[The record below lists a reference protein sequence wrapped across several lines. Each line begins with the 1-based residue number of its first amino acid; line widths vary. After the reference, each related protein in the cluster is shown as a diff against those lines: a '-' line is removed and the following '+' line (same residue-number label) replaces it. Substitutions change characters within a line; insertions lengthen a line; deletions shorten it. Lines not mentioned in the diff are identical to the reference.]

1 MQSNSVVVL
10 IALLHYEDSFS
21 YVKNFIIFDGSKIVN
36 SEKWLKIII
45 LLKNMKNREFYADQ
59 EYISII
65 LLASLVMKIYTVEI
79 YEKLNNYSKNN
90 YLFSWTYYL
99 T

>member
-1 MQSNSVVVL
+1 MLFAL
-10 IALLHYEDSFS
+10 IALLCCENSFS
-21 YVKNFIIFDGSKIVN
+21 YVIKIIIFDGSKIAN

-45 LLKNMKNREFYADQ
+45 LLKNMKSRESYTDQ
-59 EYISII
+59 KYISII
-65 LLASLVMKIYTVEI
+65 LLASLVMKICTVEI